1 MTLYLLFLGDI
12 SLLSASVGA
21 ADHYRGD
28 ENLNVELCK
37 YLSARR

>member
-28 ENLNVELCK
+28 EILNVEL

>member
-21 ADHYRGD
+21 AEHYRGN
-28 ENLNVELCK
+28 EISNVQYIE
-37 YLSARR
+37 Y